1 MKAYFAK
8 EIITEAGSLAQSY
21 LLEDQGKITGVV
33 QELMEDIPVVAYE
46 EATIAPGFIDVH
58 THGALGYETG
68 FGGKAALTKWAEYQ
82 IAHGV
87 TGFLPSTASIPLEK
101 IKKAAED
108 IRDLIAQPIANV
120 LGLHMEGPFFAP
132 GPKIGAQ
139 NSQYLRNQFDSEF
152 REHISEYRDVIRYI
166 SVDPALETTR
176 ELVSFCNSLGIRV
189 AAAHSEILYE
199 DFLKRKAW
207 GFSSITHTF
216 NGMIGLDHRHP
227 GLAYSA
233 CMDQDIYG
241 EIICDG
247 YHVSYP
253 MLKLFFKLKGYQK
266 SILITDSIAAMGMPP
281 GSLHTLG
288 GIQVN
293 VTDDGRVTK
302 MDGGLAGSTLSMDQ
316 AVRNLVHHLDMP
328 LHDAIYMAS
337 TAPAQMLGID
347 LFKGSLRLNK
357 DADFVVLDTDLKVI
371 ATYIK
376 GRNMIGAKS

>member
-8 EIITEAGSLAQSY
+8 EIITEAGSLAQGY
-21 LLEDQGKITGVV
+21 LLEEQGKITGVV
-33 QELMEDIPVVAYE
+33 REPIQNIPVIAYE
-46 EATIAPGFIDVH
+46 EAIIAPGFIDVH
-58 THGALGYETG
+58 AHGALGYETG
-68 FGGKAALTKWAEYQ
+68 FGEKSALSKWTEYQ

-108 IRDLIAQPIANV
+108 IRDFIGQPIANV
-120 LGLHMEGPFFAP
+120 LGFHMEGPFFAP

-139 NSQYLRNQFDSEF
+139 NPQYLRNQFDSQF
-152 REHISEYRDVIRYI
+152 RDFISDYRDVIRYV
-166 SVDPALETTR
+166 SVDPALETTKD
-176 ELVSFCNSLGIRV
+176 LVSYCNGLGIRV

-199 DFLKRKAW
+199 DFLKRKSW

-233 CMDQDIYG
+233 CMDQDIYS

-266 SILITDSIAAMGMPP
+266 TILITDSMAATGMSP
-281 GSLHTLG
+281 GSSYTLG
-288 GIQVN
+288 DIQVN
-293 VTDDGRVTK
+293 VTNDGRVTK
-302 MDGGLAGSTLSMDQ
+302 KDGGLAGSTLSMDQ
-316 AVRNLVHHLDMP
+316 AVRNIVRHLEMP
-328 LHDAIYMAS
+328 LHEAIYMAS
-337 TAPAQMLGID
+337 TAPAKMLGID
-347 LFKGSLRLNK
+347 QFKGSLQLNK
-357 DADFVVLDTDLKVI
+357 DADFVVLDSDLKVI
-371 ATYIK
+371 ATYMK
-376 GRNMIGAKS
+376 GRNMFSANS